1 MRPKIRK
8 SLKNKQIAKNRSGL
22 AGGQW
27 WVSRGTKY
35 PIFAINGL

>member
-22 AGGQW
+22 AVGQW
-27 WVSRGTKY
+27 WVSSGARNA
-35 PIFAINGL
+35 IFAINGL